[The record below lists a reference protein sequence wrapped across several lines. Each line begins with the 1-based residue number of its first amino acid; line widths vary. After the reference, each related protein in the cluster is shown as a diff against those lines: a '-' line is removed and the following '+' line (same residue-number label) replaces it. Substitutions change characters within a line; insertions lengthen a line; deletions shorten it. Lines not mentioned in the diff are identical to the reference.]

1 MSLESQS
8 GRADTHSRLGYSGY
22 KSEGFWRW
30 TLSVVNKIFTNHG
43 ADSFF
48 LWIVLLCQFYLCFF
62 CCELQ
67 SYFCLRFLAFRDA
80 MGNLGE
86 LCLSVCLSVC
96 LSTCLPLCLPFCRSV
111 WLSGCLAVWLSG
123 CLSVCLSVTWQCG
136 WGLEH
141 PIVAPLF
148 SKIWKQTK
156 QESNLPPVCVCVSAC
171 VCSYLNPGVG
181 GA

>member
-86 LCLSVCLSVC
+86 LCLSVCLSVY
-96 LSTCLPLCLPFCRSV
+96 LSASLSV
-111 WLSGCLAVWLSG
+111 VLSFCLAVWLSG
-123 CLSVCLSVTWQCG
+123 CLSVCLSVCYLTVWVG
-136 WGLEH
+136 IRTSHRSSFIFKDL
-141 PIVAPLF
+141 
-148 SKIWKQTK
+148 KTNQTRVK
-156 QESNLPPVCVCVSAC
+156 PSAC
-171 VCSYLNPGVG
+171 VRVC
-181 GA
+181 